1 MIRRSSPFQC
11 FRIAV
16 FDTRRFTSTRRAASR
31 SHKISQA
38 RPLESLP
45 CTATMRA
52 CAEGHLSDEYGVT
65 RDQCRWIVG
74 GLDLAPIDFIPQPRP
89 ANVDVTPAPGGKDL
103 GEM

>member
-1 MIRRSSPFQC
+1 M
-11 FRIAV
+11 
-16 FDTRRFTSTRRAASR
+16 
-31 SHKISQA
+31 
-38 RPLESLP
+38 ESLP

-103 GEM
+103 GEMLEAAEIDALISADVPNACSTTHRRSRAFSQTTNS